1 MNEIFYCFS
10 PNIYIEKSVV
20 YWKQSFILT
29 VLAFGI
35 IFTALLAFITLPFIA
50 KKKNWKRLNIS
61 LNRGVLKIKIEE

>member
-1 MNEIFYCFS
+1 MEYFIVFSMNIHRKECSLMEAIF
-10 PNIYIEKSVV
+10 N
-20 YWKQSFILT
+20 ILT

>member
-1 MNEIFYCFS
+1 MEYFIVFSMNIHRKECSLMEAIF
-10 PNIYIEKSVV
+10 N
-20 YWKQSFILT
+20 ILT

-50 KKKNWKRLNIS
+50 KKNWKRLNIS

>member
-1 MNEIFYCFS
+1 MEAIF
-10 PNIYIEKSVV
+10 N
-20 YWKQSFILT
+20 ILT

-50 KKKNWKRLNIS
+50 KKNWKRLNIS